1 MLAYLQQENA
11 LYFCSSRSTF
21 CFPQLHTTNTYKA
34 SLQPNSF
41 LLPVHRTIEQQS
53 ILAIMYNP
61 TLIIASLLAATAVAT
76 PINKDVETR
85 ATPTNFKLKTT
96 VINGKN
102 DTGTEKGN
110 LWVVS
115 YHTGA
120 GLGDATLD
128 SNKTIGNVGHLN
140 ASNDALLF
148 KIGEYQWPMELD
160 YEPYAGT

>member
-1 MLAYLQQENA
+1 
-11 LYFCSSRSTF
+11 
-21 CFPQLHTTNTYKA
+21 
-34 SLQPNSF
+34 
-41 LLPVHRTIEQQS
+41 
-53 ILAIMYNP
+53 MYSP

-76 PINKDVETR
+76 PINDFETR
-85 ATPTNFKLKTT
+85 AAPTNFKLKTT

-102 DTGTEKGN
+102 DTGTKKDN

-128 SNKTIGNVGHLN
+128 SNKTTGDVGHLN
-140 ASNDALLF
+140 ASNSALLF
-148 KIGEYQWPMELD
+148 TIGEYQWPMELD